1 MLLLAALYLFPSFL
15 CFEADFVILPRIY
28 GRIGAWCP
36 PHFFSSDFCPMP
48 FISCYFSTVAA
59 PDHMCSLLLGL
70 LVSVGPGRA
79 DTVCGMKGRTGL
91 L

>member
-36 PHFFSSDFCPMP
+36 PHFFF
-48 FISCYFSTVAA
+48 F
-59 PDHMCSLLLGL
+59 
-70 LVSVGPGRA
+70 
-79 DTVCGMKGRTGL
+79 
-91 L
+91 